1 MLVKEVCIFI
11 KKKKKVWLDWRQIL
25 KSFYFMCWKGHA
37 RLNSSAAVKQPVS
50 WLNVANPVK

>member
-1 MLVKEVCIFI
+1 MLVKEVCIFFLFFF
-11 KKKKKVWLDWRQIL
+11 WLDWRQIFM
-25 KSFYFMCWKGHA
+25 SFHFMCWKGHA